1 MFRVLP
7 AIIALLAVVALCA
20 PVTAARAQSADLF
33 VVRDVPLDKSAATAQ
48 AARAQALAE
57 GQDKALAILLQRLTL
72 SRDWVALPAPSANA
86 VNAMVNA
93 IQINNE
99 KIAAGSYQA
108 DLTVEFEPS
117 AVRNLLR
124 RSGIAFSEARYRPVL
139 VLPVYSAGGLVAYD
153 YGANPL
159 RDAWAAMAGNAG
171 LIPYRLAG
179 VGDVPGVYFPA
190 DRALTLDPGTVERMK
205 ATTGTAAV
213 IAVRVD
219 ELGSAD
225 SPRIRLT
232 LHDYSGT
239 LAPEGIGNEFLH
251 AENGETP
258 DMLIARAAHMAATL
272 LEDHWKSQTLARF
285 DERND
290 LLVEVPLA
298 SLTQWRDILRRL
310 NGNILIDQVD
320 IRSLASDRARLLV
333 HVLGPVSQLQLS
345 LAQDDL
351 TLEQTQDPQAP
362 AAREAQWQLRPGTR
376 TGG

>member
-1 MFRVLP
+1 M
-7 AIIALLAVVALCA
+7 
-20 PVTAARAQSADLF
+20 
-33 VVRDVPLDKSAATAQ
+33 VRDVPLDESASTAQ
-48 AARAQALAE
+48 AARVQALAE
-57 GQDKALAILLQRLTL
+57 GQNQALTILLRRMTL
-72 SRDWVALPAPSANA
+72 SRDWMALPSPQVNA
-86 VNAMVNA
+86 VNAMVSA

-124 RSGIAFSEARYRPVL
+124 RSGIAFSEAGYKPVL
-139 VLPVYSAGGLVAYD
+139 ILPVYSAGGLVSYD

-159 RDAWAAMAGNAG
+159 RDAWVTLAGNAG

-179 VGDVPGVYFPA
+179 VDGVPQVYFPA
-190 DRALTLDPGTVERMK
+190 DRAMTLDPDTIDRMK
-205 ATTGTAAV
+205 AATNTVAV

-219 ELGSAD
+219 QLGDAD
-225 SPRIRLT
+225 SPRIRLS
-232 LHDYSGT
+232 LRDYSQT
-239 LAPEGIGNEFLH
+239 LTTDDTSSEFLQ
-251 AENGETP
+251 AETGETP
-258 DMLIARAAHMAATL
+258 EALIARAATMAATM

-290 LLVEVPLA
+290 LLVDVPLA

-310 NGNILIDQVD
+310 NGNILIAQVD
-320 IRSLASDRARLLV
+320 IRSLASNRAQLLV

-351 TLEQTQDPQAP
+351 DLEQVQDTRSP
-362 AAREAQWQLRPGTR
+362 ATGEVQWQLRPGAR
-376 TGG
+376 TGDSRGG